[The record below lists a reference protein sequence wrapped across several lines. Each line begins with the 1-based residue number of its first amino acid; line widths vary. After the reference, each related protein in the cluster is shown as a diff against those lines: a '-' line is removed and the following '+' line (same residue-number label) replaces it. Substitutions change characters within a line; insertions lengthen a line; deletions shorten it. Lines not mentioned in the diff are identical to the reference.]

1 MAFTEIL
8 RPLVQM
14 VAEAVSS
21 PDRRIDFEVVGE
33 AGNLPAQIATPM
45 AVVLTELLQNTADH
59 AFPTGDAGPGPHRVQ
74 VELNADV
81 DGLVVR
87 VVDNGV
93 GVPEGFTIETATGLG
108 LTIVRALVTSDLQGT
123 IDLYEPLH
131 GQGTVVEIRIPLD
144 GYAS

>member
-1 MAFTEIL
+1 M
-8 RPLVQM
+8 
-14 VAEAVSS
+14 
-21 PDRRIDFEVVGE
+21 
-33 AGNLPAQIATPM
+33 
-45 AVVLTELLQNTADH
+45 
-59 AFPTGDAGPGPHRVQ
+59 
-74 VELNADV
+74 